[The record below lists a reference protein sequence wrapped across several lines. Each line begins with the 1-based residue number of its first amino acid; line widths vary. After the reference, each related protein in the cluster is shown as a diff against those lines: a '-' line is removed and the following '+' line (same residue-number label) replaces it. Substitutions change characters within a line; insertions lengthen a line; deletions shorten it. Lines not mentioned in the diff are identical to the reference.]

1 MEAWRWNNGAFAACR
16 EVPLTDR
23 GFRYGMSLFESF
35 PVCDGAAAYLDA
47 HLTRL
52 RRACALHGFGCDPE
66 ALAAVD
72 PLLRRDGST
81 GWARIYVT
89 AGDGGPTDPNNEA
102 RLFVFIEPRERP
114 RLREYSLLLAEEICR
129 PLFGGIKTAN
139 YWANLHEL
147 RRAHDRGA
155 DEALLFNHRAELV
168 SACCGNV
175 FLVRNGVVRTPALHC
190 GGRDGVIRELVMGR
204 ITVEESSLFVDDVR
218 AADEIFVTNS
228 WIGVMPVSKVEDHP
242 LRSQSVAQSV
252 GSL

>member
-1 MEAWRWNNGAFAACR
+1 MDAWRWSDGAFAACR

-35 PVCDGAAAYLDA
+35 PVREGTASYLDA

-52 RRACALHGFGCDPE
+52 LRACDLHGFGCDRD
-66 ALAAVD
+66 ALAGVD
-72 PLLRRDGST
+72 PLLHGNRST

-89 AGDGGPTDPNNEA
+89 AGDGKPTDPNSDG
-102 RLFVFIEPRERP
+102 RVFVFVEPRERS
-114 RLREYSLLLAEEICR
+114 RLREYSLLLAEEMCR

-147 RRAHDRGA
+147 RRARDRGA

-168 SACCGNV
+168 SACCANV

-190 GGRDGVIRELVMGR
+190 GGRDGVIRELVMRR

-242 LRSQSVAQSV
+242 LRSHRVAQSV